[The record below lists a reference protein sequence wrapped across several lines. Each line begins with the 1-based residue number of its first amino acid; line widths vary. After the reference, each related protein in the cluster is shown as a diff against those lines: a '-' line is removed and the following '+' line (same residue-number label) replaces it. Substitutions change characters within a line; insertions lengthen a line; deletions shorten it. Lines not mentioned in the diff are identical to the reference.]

1 MNGNILKM
9 EIKPKIYVAI
19 GAPCSGKSTWINKFI
34 ASQKEEYVVISS
46 DNIIEQLSASD
57 GLNYS
62 QGWQKYI
69 GRATAMMKANF
80 RHAVNSNSNIIYD
93 QTNMGAKKR
102 KSIIANL
109 DNYEK
114 IAVVFD
120 CDTKT
125 LFDRNKKRAETSG
138 KFIPEDVILNMLKR
152 FDPISKDEN
161 FDRIIRVP

>member
-1 MNGNILKM
+1 M
-9 EIKPKIYVAI
+9 ETKSKIYVLV
-19 GAPCSGKSTWINKFI
+19 GAPCSGKSTWISKFI

-46 DNIIEQLSASD
+46 DDIIEELSASE

-69 GRATAMMKANF
+69 GRATAMMKADF
-80 RHAVNSNSNIIYD
+80 RQAVNNNSNIIYD
-93 QTNMGAKKR
+93 QTNMGSKKR

-125 LFDRNKKRAETSG
+125 LFERNKKRAETSG
-138 KFIPEDVILNMLKR
+138 KFVPEEVILNMLR
-152 FDPISKDEN
+152 NYDPISKDEN
-161 FDRIIRVP
+161 FDRTIRVQT

>member
-1 MNGNILKM
+1 MKETLSM
-9 EIKPKIYVAI
+9 ETKPKIYICV
-19 GAPCSGKSTWINKFI
+19 GAPCSGKSTWINTFI
-34 ASQKEEYVVISS
+34 ASQKEQYVVISS
-46 DNIIEQLSASD
+46 DNIIEELSASE

-69 GRATAMMKANF
+69 GRATAMMKADF
-80 RHAVNSNSNIIYD
+80 RQAVNSNSNIIYD

-138 KFIPEDVILNMLKR
+138 KFIPEDVILNMLR
-152 FDPISKDEN
+152 NYDPISKDEGFN
-161 FDRIIRVP
+161 KIIRV